1 MGFAT
6 SITTSLSTF
15 TSWWSAYY
23 GDHQMVSL
31 FVRYVHVAGLM
42 VGGGTALAI
51 DRVVLGTARRR
62 TDDRRH
68 AALVALKGSHRVVV
82 PALLVVAVT
91 GVLMTAADWSTFE
104 ASRLFWIKMVLFA
117 LLLANGG
124 LLVAAERG
132 YAEGAN
138 VDKWR
143 RVILA
148 SGASVLLWLVIL
160 YIGEWLT
167 IAA

>member
-6 SITTSLSTF
+6 TMTSF
-15 TSWWSAYY
+15 TSWWAAYY
-23 GDHQMVSL
+23 SDHQMLSVTL
-31 FVRYVHVAGLM
+31 RYVHLAALM

-62 TDDRRH
+62 TEDRRH
-68 AALVALKGSHRVVV
+68 AAMTALSGSHRVVV
-82 PALLVVAVT
+82 PALIVVAAT

-104 ASRLFWIKMVLFA
+104 ASRLFWTKMALFA
-117 LLLANGG
+117 MLVANGG
-124 LLVAAERG
+124 ALVAAERR
-132 YAEGAN
+132 YADGVALE
-138 VDKWR
+138 KWR
-143 RVILA
+143 RVIIA

-160 YIGEWLT
+160 WVGEWLT

>member
-6 SITTSLSTF
+6 TMTSF

-23 GDHQMVSL
+23 SDHQMISL
-31 FVRYVHVAGLM
+31 TVRYVHLAALM

-62 TDDRRH
+62 AQDRRE
-68 AALVALKGSHRVVV
+68 AALTALAGSHRVVV
-82 PALLVVAVT
+82 PALIVVAIT

-104 ASRLFWIKMVLFA
+104 ASRLFWIKMALFA
-117 LLLANGG
+117 MLVANGG
-124 LLVAAERG
+124 ALVAAERR
-132 YAEGAN
+132 YADGVALE
-138 VDKWR
+138 KWR
-143 RVILA
+143 GVIIA

-160 YIGEWLT
+160 WVGEWLT
-167 IAA
+167 VAA

>member
-6 SITTSLSTF
+6 SVTTVAT
-15 TSWWSAYY
+15 WWSAYY
-23 GDHQMVSL
+23 SDHQMVSL
-31 FVRYVHVAGLM
+31 TIRYVHVAALM
-42 VGGGTALAI
+42 IGGGTALAI

-68 AALVALKGSHRVVV
+68 AAMTALSGSHSVVV
-82 PALLVVAVT
+82 PALVIVAIS

-117 LLLANGG
+117 LLLVNGG
-124 LLVAAERG
+124 ALVAAERR
-132 YAEGAN
+132 YASNAGIE
-138 VDKWR
+138 KWR

-160 YIGEWLT
+160 WIGEWLT
-167 IAA
+167 VAA

>member
-6 SITTSLSTF
+6 TVASF
-15 TSWWSAYY
+15 TNWWSAYY
-23 GDHQMVSL
+23 SDHQMLSL
-31 FVRYVHVAGLM
+31 TVRYVHLAALM
-42 VGGGTALAI
+42 VGGGSGIAI
-51 DRVVLGTARRR
+51 YRVVLGTARKR

-68 AALVALKGSHRVVV
+68 AAMTALNGSHRVVV
-82 PALLVVAVT
+82 PALIVVAIT

-104 ASRLFWIKMVLFA
+104 TSKLFWIKMALFA

-124 LLVAAERG
+124 ALVAAERR
-132 YAEGAN
+132 YADGVVVE
-138 VDKWR
+138 KWR

-160 YIGEWLT
+160 WVGEWLT

>member
-1 MGFAT
+1 MGFAV
-6 SITTSLSTF
+6 SMNALTT
-15 TSWWSAYY
+15 WWSTYY

-31 FVRYVHVAGLM
+31 AVRYLHVAALM

-68 AALVALKGSHRVVV
+68 AALTALRGSHNVVV
-82 PALLVVAVT
+82 PALIVVAIT

-104 ASRLFWIKMVLFA
+104 TSRLFWSKMVLFA
-117 LLLANGG
+117 LLLGNGM
-124 LLVAAERG
+124 LLVAAERR
-132 YAEGAN
+132 YADGAN
-138 VDKWR
+138 VEKWR

-148 SGASVLLWLVIL
+148 SGASVCLWLVIL
-160 YIGEWLT
+160 WIGEWLT